1 MFNFSIDTV
10 STATSLST
18 YESYHPCN
26 GKSHECSGSVVV
38 PSRSLLTDL
47 DAKFER
53 DPRSLRGLP
62 RTEPGPDSSANQ
74 LIARLRENVSG
85 VGIAEGFS

>member
-53 DPRSLRGLP
+53 DPRSLRDYL
-62 RTEPGPDSSANQ
+62 EQNQ
-74 LIARLRENVSG
+74 DPTRQQTN
-85 VGIAEGFS
+85 